1 MCIASVLICINPEG
15 NSLNLLRVVTTKQ
28 QDLKGR
34 ERDFYSILY
43 SLVLFKFYKTI
54 LLLYSKLK
62 YLSKDSKDTND

>member
-15 NSLNLLRVVTTKQ
+15 NSLHLLRVVTTKQ

-43 SLVLFKFYKTI
+43 SFVLFKFYKTI